1 MSVRV
6 EVICI
11 NAAGAEQRHQVLS
24 IERAELAMET
34 LGMSLDEGKALLAAV
49 QDIVVAHQ
57 VQGDLERPSCMPILP
72 RPTYQQGFRQHTGEH
87 GVRPGPGT
95 EPALEPLRLSD

>member
-57 VQGDLERPSCMPILP
+57 VQGDWSAVVHAHIAAPDI
-72 RPTYQQGFRQHTGEH
+72 
-87 GVRPGPGT
+87 
-95 EPALEPLRLSD
+95 PARIPAAHR